1 MEKFSQ
7 IDGLAAPLMR
17 ANIDTDIITPGKRIA
32 TTERDKMGE
41 IAFEPLRF
49 NPDGSENPDFV
60 LNQDRYRG
68 AEVLVTG
75 PNFGCGSSRETAVWA
90 LRGLGIRCVIGE
102 SFGDI
107 FYNNCFQN
115 AVLPVRLPAEAVAE
129 LAGELGPDRNTLT
142 VRVDL
147 PAQTVTL
154 PSGKVMSFDVPA
166 ERKQAL
172 LEGLDDISMT
182 LQYAD
187 DIADFQ
193 ARDRAARPW
202 IYAATWQTDA
212 KG

>member
-1 MEKFSQ
+1 M
-7 IDGLAAPLMR
+7 
-17 ANIDTDIITPGKRIA
+17 
-32 TTERDKMGE
+32 
-41 IAFEPLRF
+41 
-49 NPDGSENPDFV
+49 
-60 LNQDRYRG
+60 
-68 AEVLVTG
+68 
-75 PNFGCGSSRETAVWA
+75 
-90 LRGLGIRCVIGE
+90 
-102 SFGDI
+102 
-107 FYNNCFQN
+107 
-115 AVLPVRLPAEAVAE
+115 RLPAEAVAE
-129 LAGELGPDRNTLT
+129 LAGELGPDRNNLT

-154 PSGKVMSFDVPA
+154 PSGKVVSFDVPA

-212 KG
+212 RG

>member
-1 MEKFSQ
+1 
-7 IDGLAAPLMR
+7 
-17 ANIDTDIITPGKRIA
+17 
-32 TTERDKMGE
+32 
-41 IAFEPLRF
+41 
-49 NPDGSENPDFV
+49 
-60 LNQDRYRG
+60 

-115 AVLPVRLPAEAVAE
+115 AVLPVRLPAQAVAE
-129 LAGELGPDRNTLT
+129 LAGELGPDRNNLT

-154 PSGKVMSFDVPA
+154 PSGKVVSFDVPA

>member
-1 MEKFSQ
+1 M
-7 IDGLAAPLMR
+7 
-17 ANIDTDIITPGKRIA
+17 
-32 TTERDKMGE
+32 
-41 IAFEPLRF
+41 
-49 NPDGSENPDFV
+49 
-60 LNQDRYRG
+60 
-68 AEVLVTG
+68 LVTG

-129 LAGELGPDRNTLT
+129 LAGELGPDRNNLT

-154 PSGKVMSFDVPA
+154 PSGKVVSFDVPA

>member
-1 MEKFSQ
+1 
-7 IDGLAAPLMR
+7 
-17 ANIDTDIITPGKRIA
+17 
-32 TTERDKMGE
+32 
-41 IAFEPLRF
+41 
-49 NPDGSENPDFV
+49 
-60 LNQDRYRG
+60 
-68 AEVLVTG
+68 
-75 PNFGCGSSRETAVWA
+75 
-90 LRGLGIRCVIGE
+90 
-102 SFGDI
+102 
-107 FYNNCFQN
+107 NCFQN

-129 LAGELGPDRNTLT
+129 LAGELGPDRNNLT

-147 PAQTVTL
+147 QAQTVTL
-154 PSGKVMSFDVPA
+154 PSGKVVSFDVPA

>member
-1 MEKFSQ
+1 
-7 IDGLAAPLMR
+7 
-17 ANIDTDIITPGKRIA
+17 
-32 TTERDKMGE
+32 MGE

-75 PNFGCGSSRETAVWA
+75 PNFGCG
-90 LRGLGIRCVIGE
+90 IGE

-129 LAGELGPDRNTLT
+129 LAGELGPDRNNLT

-147 PAQTVTL
+147 QAQTVTL
-154 PSGKVMSFDVPA
+154 PSGKVVSFDVPA

-202 IYAATWQTDA
+202 IYAATWQTNA